1 MPMNAVPSIQP
12 PVIPEVGSA
21 VGASAAPI
29 SATPGAGKSTF
40 AGALQDAGAK
50 PARKATSSKTTD
62 TDTSGASLPVNGNAS
77 PPPPTML
84 AAVIPIA
91 AGAGDHLAAAAA
103 EGLAAVDAG
112 SGSAKGSPNPAPVS
126 GATAEANDVAAPGM
140 AASPSGAAAAFAK
153 LFVDSA
159 ADPADA
165 QTPLSAA
172 ALLAGASPAAAG
184 GSNTPTLVNTP
195 TPAVVAAA
203 AGIPTAG
210 SPAGSPTAGSPA
222 ALGGKTQRSMLAP
235 TPASHAGADV
245 KAASRDAPLAGGDD
259 ADGDTGDSGTP
270 SVSAG
275 STGPALAAAA
285 SSVSSSDPGT
295 MVAVAT
301 AGSRPATAPSAGDSG
316 GASAPIAEVA
326 AVPGAAGAA
335 AVASNVTLAAA
346 RAAASAFTLQAAGV
360 TDKHAQNGA
369 DTSDA
374 SSSADAALGLSQV
387 SSSAVNAPDAASST
401 PTFRIAANVD
411 SADFSQGIADHVSWM
426 VSNDLNGAKLQVN
439 PAQLGPI
446 ELRISVT
453 GDHAQ
458 VWMSTHS
465 AVTRDALEASSPKLR
480 EMLGAQGFGQ
490 VSVDIS
496 QRSFQDRSTYAQP
509 YEPPASKS
517 ANGASVSSISASA
530 TPRASVGVLDAYA

>member
-1 MPMNAVPSIQP
+1 MNAVPSIQP

-77 PPPPTML
+77 PPPPTIL

-159 ADPADA
+159 ADPVADT

-172 ALLAGASPAAAG
+172 ALLANASPAAAG
-184 GSNTPTLVNTP
+184 GSKTPP
-195 TPAVVAAA
+195 PAVVAAS

-210 SPAGSPTAGSPA
+210 SPAAGSPTAGSPA
-222 ALGGKTQRSMLAP
+222 ALGGKTQRSMLAS
-235 TPASHAGADV
+235 TAASHAGADV
-245 KAASRDAPLAGGDD
+245 KAASRNAPLAGGDD
-259 ADGDTGDSGTP
+259 ADSDTGDSGTP

-285 SSVSSSDPGT
+285 S
-295 MVAVAT
+295 
-301 AGSRPATAPSAGDSG
+301 
-316 GASAPIAEVA
+316 
-326 AVPGAAGAA
+326 
-335 AVASNVTLAAA
+335 
-346 RAAASAFTLQAAGV
+346 
-360 TDKHAQNGA
+360 
-369 DTSDA
+369 
-374 SSSADAALGLSQV
+374 
-387 SSSAVNAPDAASST
+387 
-401 PTFRIAANVD
+401 
-411 SADFSQGIADHVSWM
+411 
-426 VSNDLNGAKLQVN
+426 
-439 PAQLGPI
+439 
-446 ELRISVT
+446 
-453 GDHAQ
+453 
-458 VWMSTHS
+458 
-465 AVTRDALEASSPKLR
+465 
-480 EMLGAQGFGQ
+480 
-490 VSVDIS
+490 
-496 QRSFQDRSTYAQP
+496 
-509 YEPPASKS
+509 
-517 ANGASVSSISASA
+517 
-530 TPRASVGVLDAYA
+530 